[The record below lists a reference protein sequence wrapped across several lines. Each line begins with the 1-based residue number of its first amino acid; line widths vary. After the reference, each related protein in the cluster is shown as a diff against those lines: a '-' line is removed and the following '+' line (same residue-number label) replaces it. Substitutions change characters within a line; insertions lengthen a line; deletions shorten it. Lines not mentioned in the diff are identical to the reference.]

1 MPSVDDFQRRIAA
14 AIAAALPAGS
24 LLEGRRLLQGG
35 TNSPARPVF
44 EGQLNVFESPQAR
57 GVLLV
62 DRAVKDRYDALSW
75 HAVQHDSADYAS
87 AVEQFMQL
95 RKYTPGEK
103 YHQQIPE
110 VKYLPVSVIKRQQ
123 MDFRPE
129 VMTVSDE
136 VARNMDYSEP
146 VEVTAFRFGDD
157 DTDTQPV
164 VTLRDGHHRTAAALQ
179 TGRPFLAVNLQAINA
194 KGEKLTALIG
204 MSHAIETVLRSEAA
218 ETLGYSTPQDLAE
231 SLAQKDVQDRRNARS
246 LEYQASPEAA
256 ARKQAHAAAWGISAN
271 DIGWVQ
277 PPEATPPWLQPFE
290 EFRNNTLLINVHR
303 GEDGKFTLGRALGD
317 QTESKQQQRA
327 LMHEFERRSPQHANV
342 LMDQFRRQ
350 LAETANMADVVLLSG
365 HAAGGKHFL
374 LNTLLVTPREVFER
388 AYDASIAEVA
398 TRGEP
403 VYVPAPDEDPREK
416 LLVEREAAEPLRTR
430 PRV

>member
-1 MPSVDDFQRRIAA
+1 MSNVGDFQRRIAA
-14 AIAAALPAGS
+14 AIAAQPAGS

-35 TNSPARPVF
+35 TNSPAKPAF
-44 EGQLNVFESPQAR
+44 EGELTVYESPHAR

-62 DRAVKDRYDALSW
+62 DRAVKDRYDVLTW
-75 HAVQHDSADYAS
+75 HAVQHDSAEYAG
-87 AVEQFMQL
+87 AIERFREL
-95 RKYTPGEK
+95 RRYKAGEK
-103 YHQQIPE
+103 YHQVIPE
-110 VKYLPVSVIKRQQ
+110 VKYLPVSVIKRQE

-179 TGRPFLAVNLQAINA
+179 TGRPYLAVRLQAINA
-194 KGEKLTALIG
+194 KGEKLAALIG

-218 ETLGYSTPQDLAE
+218 EALGFQSPQDMAE

-246 LEYQASPEAA
+246 VEYQASPEAT
-256 ARKQAHAAAWGISAN
+256 ARKQAHAATWGISPN
-271 DIGWVQ
+271 DIAWVQ
-277 PPEATPPWLQPFE
+277 PPETTPPWLQSFE
-290 EFRNNTLLINVHR
+290 EFRDNAFVINVHR

-317 QTESKQQQRA
+317 QMESEQQQRS
-327 LMHEFERRSPQHANV
+327 LMHEFDRRSPQHANA
-342 LMDQFRRQ
+342 LMDQFRHQ

-365 HAAGGKHFL
+365 HTVGGKHFL
-374 LNTLLVTPREVFER
+374 LNTLLVTPRDIFER

-398 TRGEP
+398 ARGEP
-403 VYVPAPDEDPREK
+403 VYVPATNEDPREK
-416 LLVEREAAEPLRTR
+416 LLAEREAAEPPRSR
-430 PRV
+430 PRM